1 MADDAP
7 VPPRQPLA
15 PVQDIDHLVL
25 TCASIPA
32 TLTWYTSH
40 LGMQATS
47 FASEAD
53 PSVTRHALRFGTHK
67 INLHQR
73 GREFEPKAATAL
85 PGTADLCFLI
95 DPGVDLTAVA
105 RGFADVGVEVLEGG
119 GVVGRTGARGRIRSV
134 YVRDPDGNLIEYV
147 AFFSSHLCA
156 SSFAISWY
164 MRTAGVVFLANLR
177 IDCRSTSNNDVDLVL
192 IRRATAT
199 GRLSRSRHKGRL
211 I

>member
-1 MADDAP
+1 MADAP
-7 VPPRQPLA
+7 PPPRQPLA

-105 RGFADVGVEVLEGG
+105 CGFADVGVEVLEGG

-134 YVRDPDGNLIEYV
+134 YVRDPDGNLIELSQYV
-147 AFFSSHLCA
+147 EQ
-156 SSFAISWY
+156 
-164 MRTAGVVFLANLR
+164 
-177 IDCRSTSNNDVDLVL
+177 
-192 IRRATAT
+192 
-199 GRLSRSRHKGRL
+199 
-211 I
+211 

>member
-1 MADDAP
+1 MRSSSQQPASYNKSDVPSAP
-7 VPPRQPLA
+7 CAVIPPRTTHPPHILSTRHSPRPRNEDAASLFIPLA

-105 RGFADVGVEVLEGG
+105 RGFADVGVEVLEGEAWWAG
-119 GVVGRTGARGRIRSV
+119 RGRGE
-134 YVRDPDGNLIEYV
+134 D
-147 AFFSSHLCA
+147 
-156 SSFAISWY
+156 
-164 MRTAGVVFLANLR
+164 
-177 IDCRSTSNNDVDLVL
+177 
-192 IRRATAT
+192 
-199 GRLSRSRHKGRL
+199 
-211 I
+211 